1 MRDSQFKEAE
11 AEFQSALVRVGP
23 YYPNLAAACHREIGF
38 CVALG
43 SRGRTFTVS
52 EIQSLWDQANE
63 IANKGE
69 QSAIWA
75 SCKRPSETHSYFRTL
90 LEKLV
95 KEKTSPSSVIA
106 CLGSSAD
113 AREMLPIRQIAVNG
127 RKCACCDLAF
137 VKGMSQCSRCKE
149 PTYVV
154 CGVACQRKDW
164 PRHKAA
170 CVPIA
175 LAKKD

>member
-52 EIQSLWDQANE
+52 EIRDLWIRAEELTQG
-63 IANKGE
+63 GE

-75 SCKRPSETHSYFRTL
+75 SCRRTSETHSYLRTL
-90 LEKLV
+90 LEKLDN
-95 KEKTSPSSVIA
+95 ESPSTVVA
-106 CLGSSAD
+106 CIGSSPQ
-113 AREMLPIRQIAVNG
+113 AREMLSIRKISVNG
-127 RKCACCDLAF
+127 RKCAGCDLSF
-137 VKGMSQCSRCKE
+137 EQGMSQCSRCKD
-149 PTYVV
+149 PKYVV

-164 PRHKAA
+164 PRHKAG
-170 CVPIA
+170 CVPP
-175 LAKKD
+175 

>member
-52 EIQSLWDQANE
+52 EIRGLWDQADE

-69 QSAIWA
+69 QSSIWA
-75 SCKRPSETHSYFRTL
+75 SANRPSETHSYFRTL
-90 LEKLV
+90 LEKLE
-95 KEKTSPSSVIA
+95 KEKASPSSVIA
-106 CLGSSAD
+106 CIGSSPE
-113 AREMLPIRQIAVNG
+113 AREMLPIRQISING
-127 RKCACCDLAF
+127 RKCASCDLSF

-149 PTYVV
+149 PGYVV
-154 CGVACQRKDW
+154 CGVACQRTDW
-164 PRHKAA
+164 PRHKAT
-170 CVPIA
+170 CVPVPT
-175 LAKKD
+175 KKD